1 MAEEERFVGLL
12 HLGEPVQERRPPE
25 RAPAEQVVEFLE

>member
-1 MAEEERFVGLL
+1 MAVAERFVGLL
-12 HLGEPVQERRPPE
+12 HLGHPVQDQRVPD